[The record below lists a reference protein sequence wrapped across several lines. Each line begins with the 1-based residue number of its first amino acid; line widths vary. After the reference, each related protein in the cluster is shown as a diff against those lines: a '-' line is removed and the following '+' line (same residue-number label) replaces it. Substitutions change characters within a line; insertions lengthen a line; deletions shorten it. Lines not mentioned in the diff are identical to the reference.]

1 MRLDEISEA
10 SIEAP
15 TFLDI
20 EGVPLIASRSS
31 SAAEEEE
38 EVAEDDDEEDA
49 GGGASRRA
57 DVEEFA

>member
-20 EGVPLIASRSS
+20 EGVPSIASRSS
-31 SAAEEEE
+31 SAAEEE

>member
-38 EVAEDDDEEDA
+38 VAEDDDEEDA

>member
-1 MRLDEISEA
+1 LRLDEISEA

-38 EVAEDDDEEDA
+38 VAEDDDEEDA